1 MSVPSTPAD
10 DAELLAAARHMIA
23 LFARANAN
31 APAPAAGAAVASAA
45 AAPATAESDDQNS
58 DAVGGDSPDISAL
71 DVFSSSQASAAVFSA
86 LLATFAYEV
95 HGSVE
100 PQAVRASGWLGL
112 AFCVMCMFI
121 IVINLMTTV
130 VCTIVDFQSKIVIAL
145 ATLVRYPK
153 FDAAASKWYM
163 SFKTLRSRLWNL
175 HVSTVPAMFLALAA
189 KSVLSADEGDNV
201 WLNVQAIVFLVSGAI
216 TVYLMWHLNQLF
228 NSVFPHLP
236 EWYFQKFAGSSAKD
250 AKKTQ

>member
-1 MSVPSTPAD
+1 M
-10 DAELLAAARHMIA
+10 MA
-23 LFARANAN
+23 LFARANTN
-31 APAPAAGAAVASAA
+31 GPALAAGAAMASAA
-45 AAPATAESDDQNS
+45 AATATAAADDQNS
-58 DAVGGDSPDISAL
+58 DAVGGDSPEISAL

-95 HGSVE
+95 YGSVE
-100 PQAVRASGWLGL
+100 PQAVRESGWLGL
-112 AFCVMCMFI
+112 AFCVICIFI
-121 IVINLMTTV
+121 IVVNLMTTV

-163 SFKTLRSRLWNL
+163 SFKNLRSRMWNL

-189 KSVLSADEGDNV
+189 KSVLSADEGNSA
-201 WLNVQAIVFLVSGAI
+201 WNNIQAIVFLVSGAI
-216 TVYLMWHLNQLF
+216 TVYLMWHLTQLF

-236 EWYFQKFAGSSAKD
+236 PWYFQKLAASMAKD
-250 AKKTQ
+250 VKKTH